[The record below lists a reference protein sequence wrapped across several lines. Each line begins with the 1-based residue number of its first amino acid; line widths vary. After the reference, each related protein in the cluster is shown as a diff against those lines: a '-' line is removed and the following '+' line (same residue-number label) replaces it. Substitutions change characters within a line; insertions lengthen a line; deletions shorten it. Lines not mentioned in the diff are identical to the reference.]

1 MTTKKKAPAKKA
13 TKPVAKKT
21 TKKATALKPK
31 SSAKPA
37 AKKSATKKIPAKAP
51 VTKKSTPVTG
61 ALAAVHAMAKAAAK
75 ALDAAK
81 AEDIVT
87 IDLTRKSAL
96 ADYMIVASG
105 RSGRAVSALARFAEE
120 ALIKAGSKRCRI
132 EGAAQG
138 DWVVVDGGD
147 VVVHLFRPEVR
158 EFYQLEKLW
167 SDDAPTPTAT
177 RSKRSLA

>member
-1 MTTKKKAPAKKA
+1 
-13 TKPVAKKT
+13 
-21 TKKATALKPK
+21 
-31 SSAKPA
+31 
-37 AKKSATKKIPAKAP
+37 
-51 VTKKSTPVTG
+51 
-61 ALAAVHAMAKAAAK
+61 MAKAAAK

-105 RSGRAVSALARFAEE
+105 RSGRQVAALARFAEE

-132 EGAAQG
+132 EGQAQG

-167 SDDAPTPTAT
+167 TDDASAETT
-177 RSKRSLA
+177 SKRSLA